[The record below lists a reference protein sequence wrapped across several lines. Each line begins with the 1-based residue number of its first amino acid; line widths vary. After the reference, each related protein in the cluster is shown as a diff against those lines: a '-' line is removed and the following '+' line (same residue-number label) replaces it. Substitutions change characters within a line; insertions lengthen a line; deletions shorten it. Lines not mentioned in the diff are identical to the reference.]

1 MVEPENESGRERGRE
16 RLYRLPE
23 FLARVREGGVHDV
36 RENLGEDVGGVLYHH
51 RGVRVPGH
59 NATFVWHEDD
69 AFELVV
75 DGVGD
80 RGAWTTFDADRSWDV
95 FFVRPAADAPY
106 LAWMTDAEFEAEEA
120 ERFDEKSA
128 AAGAGRFSFGL
139 YLQPT
144 AVWSELADRARAVD
158 APCFIYRPSG
168 RTLVPEGDLERYEHA
183 LPPELVGDEP
193 PDHLG
198 LVDADVGL

>member
-1 MVEPENESGRERGRE
+1 MAGSENEPGRGHE
-16 RLYRLPE
+16 RLYHLPE
-23 FLARVREGGVHDV
+23 FLERVREQGVHDV
-36 RENLGEDVGGVLYHH
+36 RENLGEDVGGVFYHH

-59 NATFVWHEDD
+59 NATFVWHEEDD

-80 RGAWTTFDADRSWDV
+80 RGAWITFDAGRSWDV
-95 FFVRPAADAPY
+95 YFVRPPEDAPY
-106 LAWMTDAEFEAEEA
+106 LAWMTDAEFERDEA
-120 ERFDEKSA
+120 DRFDEKSA
-128 AAGAGRFSFGL
+128 AVGAGRFSFGL

-144 AVWSELADRARAVD
+144 AVWPGLEERALEVD

-168 RTLVPEGDLERYEHA
+168 RTLVPEGDVDQYEHA
-183 LPPELVGDEP
+183 LPPELVGDDP
-193 PDHLG
+193 PNHLG